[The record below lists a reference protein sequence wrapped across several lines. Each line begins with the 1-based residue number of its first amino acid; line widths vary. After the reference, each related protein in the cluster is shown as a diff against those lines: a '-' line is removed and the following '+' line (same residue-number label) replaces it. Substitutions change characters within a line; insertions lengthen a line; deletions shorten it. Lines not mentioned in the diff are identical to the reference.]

1 VVTTDLSEKA
11 RRRGLTVILLDTFLM
26 FGGFFMVIPLL
37 AVYYVDYLGWAA
49 TTIGLVLA
57 VRQVLQQS
65 LTVIGGALADRF
77 GARRLIWSG
86 LLVRAIS
93 FAALAWADTLPLLL
107 LSAVLAAVGGGL
119 FESPRQAVIAAL
131 TAPEERRR
139 FFALSGVAGGLGM
152 TLGPLLGALL
162 LRVDFAAVSL
172 VASACFVVAFLA
184 TLLALPPVR
193 IAAEGR
199 GLTTGVREALADRPF
214 MRYTGLLM
222 GYWFLWVQLTIAVP
236 LAGRALA
243 GTADVVGWI
252 YALNAGMTVCLQLP
266 AMRLAEGR
274 FTPRTSLVLGVL
286 TMAGGLSLIALAGT
300 LPALLVC
307 VAVFSLGGLLAGP
320 SQQSVTAALANPKAL
335 GSYFGVNALAMA
347 FGGGLGN
354 IAGGLLVDLAAAW
367 ALPALPWLVCGL
379 VGLASA
385 AGLSRLRVAER

>member
-1 VVTTDLSEKA
+1 MMPVLSVA
-11 RRRGLTVILLDTFLM
+11 VRRRGLTIILLDTFLM

-37 AVYYVDYLGWAA
+37 AVYYVDHLGWAA

-57 VRQVLQQS
+57 VRQALQQS

-93 FAALAWADTLPLLL
+93 FAGLAWADTAPALLAT
-107 LSAVLAAVGGGL
+107 AVLAAVGGGL

-131 TAPEERRR
+131 TAPAERRR
-139 FFALSGVAGGLGM
+139 FFALSGVVGGLGM
-152 TLGPLLGALL
+152 TLGPLLGAAL

-172 VASACFVVAFLA
+172 VASACFVVAFLV
-184 TLLALPPVR
+184 TLVALPPVP

-199 GLTTGVREALADRPF
+199 GLTAGVREALADRPF

-252 YALNAGMTVCLQLP
+252 YALNAGMMVCLQLP
-266 AMRLAEGR
+266 VLRLVERR
-274 FTPRTSLVLGVL
+274 FSPRTSLVLGLV
-286 TMAGGLSLIALAGT
+286 TMAGGLTLIALTGS
-300 LPALLVC
+300 LVGLLVC
-307 VAVFSLGGLLAGP
+307 VAIFSFGGLLAGP

-354 IAGGLLVDLAAAW
+354 IAGGVLVDLAAAW
-367 ALPALPWLVCGL
+367 VLPALPWLVCGV
-379 VGLASA
+379 VGLATA
-385 AGLSRLRVAER
+385 AGLSRLRIADH